1 MDNVIQKLVKKYGT
15 NDPFEIAKGL
25 NITVVYENLGKATR
39 GIYFRKL
46 RRRFI
51 VIHSGLSEEWQ
62 RVVCAHELGHDR
74 LHPGLGRFWLDEN
87 TFFNTGK
94 YERQANTFA
103 VKLLTF
109 NEQQRT
115 DEPINHFL
123 LRCGIPREI
132 HKLFL

>member
-1 MDNVIQKLVKKYGT
+1 MDNVIQKLVKKFGT
-15 NDPFEIAKGL
+15 NDPFVIAKGL
-25 NITVVYENLGKATR
+25 NIIVVYKNMGKTTR

-51 VIHSGLSEEWQ
+51 VINSELSEEWQ
-62 RVVCAHELGHDR
+62 KVVCAHELGHDR

-103 VKLLTF
+103 VKLLTYTTNQF
-109 NEQQRT
+109 I
-115 DEPINHFL
+115 DEPLDKFL
-123 LRCGIPREI
+123 LRCSVPHEI
-132 HKLFL
+132 HNLFL

>member
-1 MDNVIQKLVKKYGT
+1 MDNVIQKLVKKFGT

-25 NITVVYENLGKATR
+25 NIIIVYKNMGKTTR

-51 VIHSGLSEEWQ
+51 VINSELSEEWQ
-62 RVVCAHELGHDR
+62 KVVCAHELGHDR

-103 VKLLTF
+103 VKLLTYTT
-109 NEQQRT
+109 NQYI
-115 DEPINHFL
+115 DEPLDRFL
-123 LRCGIPREI
+123 LRCGVPHEI